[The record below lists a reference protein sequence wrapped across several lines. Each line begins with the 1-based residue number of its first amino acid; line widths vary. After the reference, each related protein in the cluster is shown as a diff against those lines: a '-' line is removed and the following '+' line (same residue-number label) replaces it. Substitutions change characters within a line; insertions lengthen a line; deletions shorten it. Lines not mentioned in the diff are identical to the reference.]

1 MALKPLMMKSP
12 YKDRYIINVSSMEGA
27 FEYNKRTTHPHTN
40 MARAAINMLTR
51 TCGKYYAKFGIFMT
65 CVDTGWVSQ
74 MTGVNTIV
82 NSEAHEEKYD
92 REFVNIPLD
101 ELDGAMRVIHPIIE
115 GVRNKKYLYGIF
127 LKDYKKHDW

>member
-1 MALKPLMMKSP
+1 
-12 YKDRYIINVSSMEGA
+12 MEGA
-27 FEYNKRTTHPHTN
+27 FECNKRTTHPHTN
-40 MARAAINMLTR
+40 MAKAAVNMLTR
-51 TCGKYYAKFGIFMT
+51 TYGKYYAKFGIYMT

-82 NSEAHEEKYD
+82 NSEAHEEKFD

-101 ELDGAMRVIHPIIE
+101 KLDGAMRVIHPIIE